1 MCCLYIC
8 KPECFLS
15 WTEMCIAK
23 TCEQNKFPCAFLT
36 DATFELYLKNKWC
49 FFSVLLFFCEFL
61 WYVCR
66 SNIWPLFFTDSDVGS
81 SYNQWAAFFLVADIF
96 VHGKTVHPGHTC
108 HRSNWATVNF
118 MKAHCAGKHCIK
130 IAMPCR
136 SFKCQVQW
144 VCWQETSDS
153 CCSTSIL
160 LLSHHTK
167 TANISHLHNVSTTQI
182 LCPFAV
188 IGSMCRGLP
197 AMQNASVEY
206 HN

>member
-1 MCCLYIC
+1 MQLLSCTWKINDAFFQSCC
-8 KPECFLS
+8 
-15 WTEMCIAK
+15 
-23 TCEQNKFPCAFLT
+23 
-36 DATFELYLKNKWC
+36 
-49 FFSVLLFFCEFL
+49 FSVSSCDTFAGQTFDHYFL
-61 WYVCR
+61 Q
-66 SNIWPLFFTDSDVGS
+66 TDVGS
-81 SYNQWAAFFLVADIF
+81 SCNQWAAFFLVTDIF